1 MAQAKKKNTKTKK
14 TTGTESKARQ
24 KAREIQE
31 QRRADK
37 RVVDEIWAIITIAI
51 GIFFAVSIFTGG
63 AGQLGSIL
71 KHGMEGIFGHI
82 AEVLPFILII
92 FGILLFA
99 KATSHFNLRTGLL
112 FLLLLV
118 MICSA
123 WSIHFVDPTD
133 TSISFSDIKGF
144 YESGKDLTSGGVIGM
159 IIASLLVKWLG
170 EAGSYIF
177 TIAAIVICLLLIIN
191 TPISRGLS
199 KISEKV
205 EEHKLSK
212 EYAHLDEEPG
222 GQMEMAAVNK
232 EWPVIRK
239 PSADEVRQQ
248 ALMEKG
254 VPSGKEEN
262 YVAPSDLFKS
272 KDTSNRVLQY
282 MNDDSLFERTE
293 SGSVGLEENSV
304 PQAGYGLEGGT
315 PVKPAR
321 TEKRGLSVK
330 QFENSA
336 VSDTEKTEVSA
347 KPADPDKEVVK
358 KISDKEAGEAMLS
371 ASEINKAKAPKK
383 YKMPPINL
391 LDRPVQAN
399 RESAGT
405 LEAKALKLEDTLKSF
420 NVDASVVQVTQGPTV
435 TRYEI
440 QPAVGV
446 KVSKIVNLAD
456 DIALNLRAKSIR
468 IEAPIPGK
476 AAIGVEIENE
486 KSTPVAIREI
496 IDSNNFKNAKSKIS
510 FAVGKD
516 ISGDAIV
523 ANLKDMP
530 HMLIAGSTGSGKSV
544 CINSILISLLYKATP
559 DEVKLILIDPKVVEL
574 SNYNGI
580 PHLLIPVVTDPTKAA
595 AALNWAVAEMEERY
609 NKFHIEGAKDL
620 ASYNDLVT
628 MNGEP
633 DKVLPQIVI
642 VIDELADLMMAAS
655 SQVQD
660 SICRIAQ
667 KARAAGMHLIV
678 ATQRPSVDV
687 ITGVIKANIPSR
699 IAFAV
704 SSHVDSQTILDEKG
718 AEKLVGKGDM
728 LFRPMG
734 QGEPTR
740 IQGCFVSDREVN
752 SVIDYVKSQVEGQAP
767 DTKQA
772 EILARIER
780 SDANG
785 SSSKEQS
792 NGGDELLM
800 DAIELVIDS
809 GKASVSM
816 LQRRFRIGYNRAARI
831 VDIMEEM
838 GVVGPQDGSSP
849 RQVIMTREEFEELQ
863 NSQNQENE
871 QEMLF

>member
-1 MAQAKKKNTKTKK
+1 MSQAKKKKTDPSQ
-14 TTGTESKARQ
+14 SKARQ
-24 KAREIQE
+24 KAKEIQE
-31 QRRADK
+31 KRKADK
-37 RVVDEIWAIITIAI
+37 RVIDEIWAIITIAI
-51 GIFFAVSIFTGG
+51 GIFFAVSILTTG
-63 AGQLGSIL
+63 AGKLGEVL
-71 KHGMEGIFGHI
+71 KSGMMGLFGHI
-82 AEVLPFILII
+82 AYAIPFILII

-99 KATSHFNLRTGLL
+99 KRTSHFNLKT
-112 FLLLLV
+112 LLLLIFMLL
-118 MICSA
+118 MICTL
-123 WSIHFVDPTD
+123 WSTIRFIAPN
-133 TSISFSDIKGF
+133 SIPFSWGIKEF
-144 YESGKDLTSGGVIGM
+144 FESGKLLQSGGLFGMLIGTA
-159 IIASLLVKWLG
+159 IVKWLG
-170 EAGSYIF
+170 NLGCYIF
-177 TIAAIVICLLLIIN
+177 TGAAILICLLLIIN
-191 TPISRGLS
+191 TPISRGLQT
-199 KISEKV
+199 ISEKM
-205 EEHKLSK
+205 EERRLIK
-212 EYAHLDEEPG
+212 EHAHLDDEYEQEVTPKV
-222 GQMEMAAVNK
+222 ATDP
-232 EWPVIRK
+232 WPVVKK
-239 PSADEVRQQ
+239 PSKEDIPKKADNKTSQ
-248 ALMEKG
+248 LPG
-254 VPSGKEEN
+254 VSSGKEEKYIPISTAVN
-262 YVAPSDLFKS
+262 PDYKKEQKMDS
-272 KDTSNRVLQY
+272 VLQY
-282 MNDDSLFERTE
+282 MNDDSLFGRTE
-293 SGSVGLEENSV
+293 SGTIGLEESEG
-304 PQAGYGLEGGT
+304 PSMGYGLDGEASSDDKGSKSININTYSNSRSAGKET
-315 PVKPAR
+315 ADKSVKP
-321 TEKRGLSVK
+321 
-330 QFENSA
+330 
-336 VSDTEKTEVSA
+336 D
-347 KPADPDKEVVK
+347 DPDKAVVK
-358 KISDKEAGEAMLS
+358 KLSDKEAGEAMIS
-371 ASEINKAKAPKK
+371 ASEINKAKVLKK

-391 LDRPVQAN
+391 LERPSASN
-399 RESAGT
+399 KESTGS
-405 LEAKALKLEDTLKSF
+405 LQAKAIKLEDTLRSF
-420 NVDASVVQVTQGPTV
+420 NVDASVIQVTQGPTV

-446 KVSKIVNLAD
+446 KVAKIVNLAD
-456 DIALNLRAKSIR
+456 DIALNLRARSIR

-486 KSTPVAIREI
+486 RSTPVALREI
-496 IDSNNFKNAKSKIS
+496 IDSDNFRSAKSKIT

-516 ISGDAIV
+516 ISGEAIV

-544 CINSILISLLYKATP
+544 CINSILVSLLYKANP

-620 ASYNDLVT
+620 ASYNDLVK
-628 MNGEP
+628 MNDEP

-752 SVIDYVKSQVEGQAP
+752 AVIDYVKSQVEGFNDP
-767 DTKQA
+767 KQQ
-772 EILARIER
+772 EIMARIER
-780 SDANG
+780 SDTNG
-785 SSSKEQS
+785 SSSKDQNS
-792 NGGDELLM
+792 MGDELLM
-800 DAIELVIDS
+800 DSIELVIDS

-831 VDIMEEM
+831 VDMMEEM

-849 RQVIMTREEFEELQ
+849 RQVIMTRAEFEALQ
-863 NSQNQENE
+863 KAQAEEE
-871 QEMLF
+871 QETFF